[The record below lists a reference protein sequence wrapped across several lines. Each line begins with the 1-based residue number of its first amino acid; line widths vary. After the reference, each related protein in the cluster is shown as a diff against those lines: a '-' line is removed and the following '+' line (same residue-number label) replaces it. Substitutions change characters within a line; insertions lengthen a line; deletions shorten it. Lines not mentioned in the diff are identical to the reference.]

1 MKAKYLRY
9 ACILIGILLLGAIA
23 LLISVAILWGTG
35 GYGVLLF
42 AMIYAVV
49 AVIAI
54 PLAVTFLVLSITKRE
69 PHRWLAACLLAL
81 SLPIVWRGTG
91 LLFQFGEGLA
101 RDFFAVHDRQTPHDR
116 ANQARPATAPQAPQ
130 TSQTPSS
137 EPLKIHLKPPEGAV
151 VSQQPAATDEQK
163 ARTDERKR

>member
-49 AVIAI
+49 AVVAI

-101 RDFFAVHDRQTPHDR
+101 RDFSAVHHRQTPMIGPIKRGPRQRQRHPRLHRPR
-116 ANQARPATAPQAPQ
+116 AANP
-130 TSQTPSS
+130 
-137 EPLKIHLKPPEGAV
+137 
-151 VSQQPAATDEQK
+151 
-163 ARTDERKR
+163 